1 MVKTKDMSTD
11 TDRDKRKLIKRNIV
25 IAVLVILFFTGI
37 IIVYYRML
45 YNEKRNNIVKTGE
58 ITAKES
64 ADQIERY
71 LTTNIDSVKLA
82 AYTLDEMINEERT
95 DEEIQDYLVGES
107 TAVRNAV
114 IENSTGL
121 YGYING
127 RFFSGTNWEP
137 PKDYDATER
146 PWYKRPMEN
155 PGEITILDPYIDVQS
170 GNMML
175 ALGKTLCDGVSVIS
189 VDVSLDR
196 IQNLTE
202 QAVKNGNSDIEM
214 ILNDDGM
221 VVAHSDI
228 GEVFKNYHDEKGTL
242 GSEILS
248 RLNKENDYFEF
259 IFNGANYIVYVADI
273 QNEWFCISVKD
284 ATSVFGSLNS
294 IMFVTITVVIAIMLI
309 ISIIMTRS
317 NRYLHMSM
325 KAIAASDAKSDFL
338 SKMSHEI
345 RTPINAILGMNE
357 MILRESGEPAI
368 REYSE
373 NVKTAGRHL
382 LGLVDEMLDYS
393 ETGAEKSDLAETE
406 GADEDS
412 SLYIRKRATADY
424 KYHERFTAPDAR
436 VLVVDDNPMNIMVF
450 KSLIKQTGVML
461 DTAHSGDECVK
472 LTEKNRYDM
481 IFLDHMMPEKDGI
494 ETLHGIKES
503 PSNKNVSTPVVCLTA
518 NAISGVR
525 EKYISEGFSDYLAKP
540 VDPIMLEEIMLKY
553 ISEDKVTVCG
563 TGDDNPEE
571 HINLPEAIAM
581 INTDIIDTKKGLK
594 NSGSAESYLALLK
607 VFYESIDEK
616 SLELNSFYENKD
628 YKNYTIKV
636 HALKSSARII
646 GADDF
651 GEEAQR
657 LEDAGKEENIA
668 YIQSHH
674 DVFINR
680 YDSFKKSLE
689 EVFSGFD
696 SDYDKPEADT
706 DLMESV
712 FEEIRAAAEDMDC
725 EMLDSIFA
733 EMGDY
738 RIPAESKEL
747 FDKLKD
753 ASDKYEY
760 KTKIRLLNG

>member
-11 TDRDKRKLIKRNIV
+11 TDRDKRKLIKRNIE

-95 DEEIQDYLVGES
+95 DAEIQDYLVGES

-228 GEVFKNYHDEKGTL
+228 GEVFRNYHDEKGTL

-412 SLYIRKRATADY
+412 SLYLRKRATADY

-616 SLELNSFYENKD
+616 SVELNSFYENKD

-696 SDYDKPEADT
+696 SYYDKPEADT

-760 KTKIRLLNG
+760 KTIIRLMNG

>member
-1 MVKTKDMSTD
+1 M
-11 TDRDKRKLIKRNIV
+11 
-25 IAVLVILFFTGI
+25 
-37 IIVYYRML
+37 
-45 YNEKRNNIVKTGE
+45 
-58 ITAKES
+58 
-64 ADQIERY
+64 
-71 LTTNIDSVKLA
+71 
-82 AYTLDEMINEERT
+82 
-95 DEEIQDYLVGES
+95 
-107 TAVRNAV
+107 
-114 IENSTGL
+114 
-121 YGYING
+121 
-127 RFFSGTNWEP
+127 
-137 PKDYDATER
+137 
-146 PWYKRPMEN
+146 
-155 PGEITILDPYIDVQS
+155 
-170 GNMML
+170 
-175 ALGKTLCDGVSVIS
+175 
-189 VDVSLDR
+189 
-196 IQNLTE
+196 
-202 QAVKNGNSDIEM
+202 
-214 ILNDDGM
+214 
-221 VVAHSDI
+221 
-228 GEVFKNYHDEKGTL
+228 
-242 GSEILS
+242 
-248 RLNKENDYFEF
+248 
-259 IFNGANYIVYVADI
+259 
-273 QNEWFCISVKD
+273 
-284 ATSVFGSLNS
+284 
-294 IMFVTITVVIAIMLI
+294 
-309 ISIIMTRS
+309 
-317 NRYLHMSM
+317 
-325 KAIAASDAKSDFL
+325 
-338 SKMSHEI
+338 
-345 RTPINAILGMNE
+345 
-357 MILRESGEPAI
+357 
-368 REYSE
+368 
-373 NVKTAGRHL
+373 
-382 LGLVDEMLDYS
+382 
-393 ETGAEKSDLAETE
+393 
-406 GADEDS
+406 
-412 SLYIRKRATADY
+412 
-424 KYHERFTAPDAR
+424 
-436 VLVVDDNPMNIMVF
+436 
-450 KSLIKQTGVML
+450 
-461 DTAHSGDECVK
+461 
-472 LTEKNRYDM
+472 
-481 IFLDHMMPEKDGI
+481 
-494 ETLHGIKES
+494 
-503 PSNKNVSTPVVCLTA
+503 CLTA

-616 SLELNSFYENKD
+616 SVELNSFYENKD

-689 EVFSGFD
+689 EVFSGLD

-760 KTKIRLLNG
+760 KTIIRLMNG